1 MRVSEATR
9 GVAGV
14 VQLTEAVGATGHGVM
29 HSRHGH
35 GDGERLLVLE
45 HLPASLPG
53 EGPSGDDGD
62 LGDQEDGT
70 GHDRLA
76 EIDAHAHRRHILA
89 LDEHGVP
96 RGRRGVRR
104 FAIALETELVR
115 DLNGLNQQKILAT
128 VGAGGTTATTAPAE
142 GDDRAQ
148 LTGRFFLVA
157 LYRLAGR
164 HTRGDQGTELH
175 HLRARE
181 LEGVEIREQYL

>member
-1 MRVSEATR
+1 V
-9 GVAGV
+9 
-14 VQLTEAVGATGHGVM
+14 

-53 EGPSGDDGD
+53 EGPGGDDGD
-62 LGDQEDGT
+62 LDDEEDSA

-76 EIDAHAHRRHILA
+76 QVDAHAHRRRYVLA

-96 RGRRGVRR
+96 RRRGGVRR
-104 FAIALETELVR
+104 LAVTFEAKLVR
-115 DLNGLNQQKILAT
+115 DLNGLHQQEVLA
-128 VGAGGTTATTAPAE
+128 VLRAGGATTTTASAVR
-142 GDDRAQ
+142 DDRAQ

-157 LYRLAGR
+157 LHRLAGR
-164 HTRGDQGTELH
+164 HAWGDQGAELH

-181 LEGVEIREQYL
+181 LEGVEMRQQDL